1 MQVISTVV
9 IFQAFVEVTQ
19 AIQFQ
24 AGQVHHVAHIS
35 HLSHFGIPK
44 FNTAA
49 SQVQVLVTVAEHQ
62 ASKVVVVHTIIVHD
76 GHCGQVHH

>member
-9 IFQAFVEVTQ
+9 IFQLFVEVTQ
-19 AIQFQ
+19 AIPFP
-24 AGQVHHVAHIS
+24 AGHVHQIGHWS

-49 SQVQVLVTVAEHQ
+49 SQVQVLVTVAQHH
-62 ASKVVVVHTIIVHD
+62 ASNVVVVPTVIVHD
-76 GHCGQVHH
+76 GH